1 MKQQS
6 FLVLATMLLSA
17 TATEPTSALQMD
29 IVITTNGK
37 ASTPSNAAEVSN
49 ADTPVQDGFLTPTMA
64 FRICIGYR
72 RLRGEN

>member
-6 FLVLATMLLSA
+6 FLVPATMLLSA
-17 TATEPTSALQMD
+17 TATKPTSALQMD

-49 ADTPVQDGFLTPTMA
+49 AATPAQDGCLTPMTA
-64 FRICIGYR
+64 FRIYTGYR